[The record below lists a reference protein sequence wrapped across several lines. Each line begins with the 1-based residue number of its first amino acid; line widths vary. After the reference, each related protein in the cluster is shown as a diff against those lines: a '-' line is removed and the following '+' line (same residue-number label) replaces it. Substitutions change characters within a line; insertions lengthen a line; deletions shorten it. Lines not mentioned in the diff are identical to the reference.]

1 MSPIPSTDL
10 ELGINQALR
19 KVPLKF
25 LIYDYGLSLEHA
37 VRIAKD
43 GNLVRYFT
51 PYAKAFPQFEDF
63 VPGIGLEGIEKVK
76 HFFDEIDWA
85 DVIMFPD
92 IGADD
97 LCAYLRKT
105 TNKPVYGA
113 GKGEILENNRFYARQ
128 IQQKIGLPTQRTER
142 VKGITQLKER
152 LKGAKNKYVKL
163 DIFRGDID
171 SFYVR
176 NYGDAEQIYKKI
188 DYIFGPFSEEYH
200 FIIEDEVKG
209 LEPGLDLFFNGN
221 EFLKPYLYGY
231 EHDKACYIGIYTNEL
246 PAVFQPI
253 IEKLTPVLREFD
265 YRGAISIEAKIPN
278 PNEAYIIDYCCRF
291 PFPLSAVY
299 TGVLENYSDI
309 IYNIANKKFIELEPK
324 AKYVACLPLSSSVA
338 EKDWVK
344 LIFDEKLREKVKFR
358 VACKVKNSYYGVK
371 GHSWVYVLITWGE
384 NISQMIEELSKLA
397 DRVDAVGIEKDVV
410 GGLNLIKEDIKKGEK
425 FGLTFF

>member
-1 MSPIPSTDL
+1 
-10 ELGINQALR
+10 
-19 KVPLKF
+19 
-25 LIYDYGLSLEHA
+25 
-37 VRIAKD
+37 
-43 GNLVRYFT
+43 
-51 PYAKAFPQFEDF
+51 
-63 VPGIGLEGIEKVK
+63 
-76 HFFDEIDWA
+76 
-85 DVIMFPD
+85 
-92 IGADD
+92 
-97 LCAYLRKT
+97 
-105 TNKPVYGA
+105 
-113 GKGEILENNRFYARQ
+113 
-128 IQQKIGLPTQRTER
+128 
-142 VKGITQLKER
+142 
-152 LKGAKNKYVKL
+152 
-163 DIFRGDID
+163 
-171 SFYVR
+171 
-176 NYGDAEQIYKKI
+176 
-188 DYIFGPFSEEYH
+188 
-200 FIIEDEVKG
+200 
-209 LEPGLDLFFNGN
+209 
-221 EFLKPYLYGY
+221 
-231 EHDKACYIGIYTNEL
+231 L